1 MVFYIKKFKGEM
13 VMKKFYV
20 IRSKKESDR
29 LDGIIKANNIE
40 EAHEEVKENLSS
52 SLLEGEIFLI
62 FENLE
67 PLSFERDGR
76 VIVPSDKR
84 VATIGRL

>member
-1 MVFYIKKFKGEM
+1 
-13 VMKKFYV
+13 MKKFYV

>member
-1 MVFYIKKFKGEM
+1 M

-29 LDGIIKANNIE
+29 LDGIIRASNIE
-40 EAHEEVKENLSS
+40 EAHEEVKENLSN

-67 PLSFERDGR
+67 PLSFELDGR
-76 VIVPSDKR
+76 VIVPSDTSL
-84 VATIGRL
+84 ATIGRL